1 MREKLYKLALKY
13 IGKYNAKWNKSK
25 LRTDIKSL
33 DRLTYYTNKKA
44 YLLYGADAEWRK
56 FSSYEVLDN
65 AIQKLAKYEVLA
77 NQGKLMELPCK
88 VGDIIYSIA
97 SNKIYPVK
105 ATKEV
110 HLVNGVLHIL
120 CESCK
125 FSDLISCEDMGRTAF
140 LTKEEAEQALDQMKA
155 GE

>member
-65 AIQKLAKYEVLA
+65 AIQKLAKYEDLA
-77 NQGKLMELPCK
+77 DQGRL
-88 VGDIIYSIA
+88 I
-97 SNKIYPVK
+97 
-105 ATKEV
+105 
-110 HLVNGVLHIL
+110 
-120 CESCK
+120 ESP
-125 FSDLISCEDMGRTAF
+125 L
-140 LTKEEAEQALDQMKA
+140 KA
-155 GE
+155 GDTAK